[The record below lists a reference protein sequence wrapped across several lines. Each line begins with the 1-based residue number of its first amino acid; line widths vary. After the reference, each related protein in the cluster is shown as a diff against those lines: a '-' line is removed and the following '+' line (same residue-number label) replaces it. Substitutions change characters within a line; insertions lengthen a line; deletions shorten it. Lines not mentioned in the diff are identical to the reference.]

1 MMSKNIIKSLAVAG
15 LMTLVVFGLTTTMAF
30 AQPTTQPTTQV
41 VTPAEASKLEGTT
54 NGADFGKFDGA
65 EAGKKDYHL
74 GRVSNPNIASLT
86 DAVLIERYGLSK
98 ENLIYRTEFLASYRL
113 SYEIAYNTAF
123 REASYEA
130 KVLSSELGYEH
141 GEKMAIPEA
150 NYMAMLDLMRN
161 RDNNWGRA
169 YNEYLAQGTL
179 DARFQLQREVPAY
192 RDAFYT
198 SFKAAFETAYIESF
212 SNLNILTETQNLNY
226 HLINFKEDSI
236 KVDQVYGEL
245 VAGAPGTVSNS
256 AAYLKFARG
265 TLYQETY
272 IGMHHVQN
280 SFGLNAKDKEP
291 VTHQVRVSIGSS
303 TGKVKF
309 NKPVELAFDYD
320 GTNRAGIYEWK
331 FNRWIYVPTVQTETQ
346 LVATLPVGE
355 YAGGTYMVLIDNAY
369 TLPFDITLHWAYKD
383 IVTAARKEYLPT
395 GNLFRPGDAITR
407 AELAQMIYKILNY
420 RVLTPGRQF
429 TYADS
434 TLVSSGDLKAVNF
447 VLDRSIMSLDA
458 KQRFNPKAPVSF
470 KDFEQV
476 MKRIL
481 FVEFKYQPVA
491 EALKTERF
499 WRSGFLK
506 GITQPITRAEV
517 VYVFNQSIK

>member
-1 MMSKNIIKSLAVAG
+1 MAALDIMKN
-15 LMTLVVFGLTTTMAF
+15 
-30 AQPTTQPTTQV
+30 
-41 VTPAEASKLEGTT
+41 
-54 NGADFGKFDGA
+54 
-65 EAGKKDYHL
+65 
-74 GRVSNPNIASLT
+74 R
-86 DAVLIERYGLSK
+86 
-98 ENLIYRTEFLASYRL
+98 
-113 SYEIAYNTAF
+113 
-123 REASYEA
+123 A
-130 KVLSSELGYEH
+130 K
-141 GEKMAIPEA
+141 
-150 NYMAMLDLMRN
+150 
-161 RDNNWGRA
+161 NWGRA
-169 YNEYLAQGTL
+169 YNEYLALGTL
-179 DARFQLQREVPAY
+179 DARFQLQREVAEY

-198 SFKAAFETAYIESF
+198 SFKAEFEKTYIETYST
-212 SNLNILTETQNLNY
+212 LNALTEVQNLNY
-226 HLINFKEDSI
+226 HLIGLKEDTI
-236 KVDQVYGEL
+236 KVDQVYGEV
-245 VAGAPGTVSNS
+245 VAGAPGNVVQT
-256 AAYLKFARG
+256 AATLKFARG

-272 IGMHHVQN
+272 VGLHHVQN
-280 SFGLNAKDKEP
+280 SFGLNAKEKEP

-434 TLVSSGDLKAVNF
+434 TLVSSSDLKAVNF